1 MLVAGGSGIVPLMAM
16 IRTRAAAGDDT
27 ETRLLYSSRSQDDVI
42 YRDELERLSGN
53 GLTVVHA
60 LTDSQ
65 PPGWTSYARVST
77 PRCWPRS
84 RLAGRAAAFLRLW
97 TDAVRRGV
105 AEALVRLGHDPER
118 SRPNASD
125 PPEAEMDELMLDG
138 NAVAGL
144 LQEVFAVEMTT
155 AVGTCA
161 SCGAAGPVGAVHV
174 YRGAGIVLRCPHC
187 DNVLAKIVKSDSRVW
202 IDSTG
207 IRTLEVSV

>member
-1 MLVAGGSGIVPLMAM
+1 MCNRPGGRAM
-16 IRTRAAAGDDT
+16 
-27 ETRLLYSSRSQDDVI
+27 
-42 YRDELERLSGN
+42 RD
-53 GLTVVHA
+53 
-60 LTDSQ
+60 
-65 PPGWTSYARVST
+65 VST
-77 PRCWPRS
+77 PRCWQRS
-84 RLAGRAAAFLRLW
+84 RPDQPSSRVSTPAGR
-97 TDAVRRGV
+97 RRSSRPWPRHSCGSDTS
-105 AEALVRLGHDPER
+105 RER

-187 DNVLAKIVKSDSRVW
+187 GNTLAKIVKNDSRVW
-202 IDSTG
+202 IDLTG
-207 IRTLEVSV
+207 IRTLEVAV